1 MSSSAQHSRRPAG
14 KAVRIARSLILVATL
29 IPVTVFFVQL
39 YGASGDEKSLTE
51 RERHG
56 IEYLTSLWQLTLS
69 LTDAQSAVV
78 SGRPPAD
85 ADAVPGSLAAVGLVD
100 ERLGGELRTRERWAE
115 LRSKIEA
122 LPTNPG
128 RDGSAAY
135 TAYTEATESLLALY
149 GQIRENAELI
159 QDPDADAYFLQ
170 DTVAEQLPRMLVA
183 AGRLTDLAHLAQV
196 RTPADSTSTIAT
208 LTVVR
213 TAVTDPAKELTN
225 DLRSAVDGAQSRTLS
240 GTLLSQLETFG
251 RRMDTFTSVSAPTAT
266 QIVPNAVAMDNAR
279 TDFQFAAADLGN
291 AILLEL
297 DGLFADRDGDLAVKR
312 WFAVGALVVAV
323 LLVVAGIALPY
334 VWSRR
339 RGRERGG
346 PEERPA
352 TDAGQ
357 PFTEPVR
364 RALVTTSAGPDV
376 LSTGGR
382 QPGLGRSDAAR

>member
-39 YGASGDEKSLTE
+39 YGTSGDERSLTE

-69 LTDAQSAVV
+69 LTEAQSAVV

-85 ADAVPGSLAAVGLVD
+85 ADAVPASLAAVGLID
-100 ERLGGELRTRERWAE
+100 ERLGDELRTGQRWAE
-115 LRSKIEA
+115 LRTKIES
-122 LPTNPG
+122 LPTTPG
-128 RDGSAAY
+128 RDASGAY
-135 TAYTEATESLLALY
+135 TAYTEATEMLLALY
-149 GQIRENAELI
+149 GQIRQNAELI

-170 DTVAEQLPRMLVA
+170 DSIAEQLPRMLVA
-183 AGRLTDLAHLAQV
+183 AGRLTDLAHLV
-196 RTPADSTSTIAT
+196 RVRATDNTSTIAT

-266 QIVPNAVAMDNAR
+266 QVVPDAEAVDNAR
-279 TDFQFAAADLGN
+279 TDLQFAARDLGN

-297 DGLFADRDGDLAVKR
+297 DGLFADRIGDLSVKQ
-312 WFAVGALVVAV
+312 WLALGAMAVAV
-323 LLVVAGIALPY
+323 LLVLSGVALPY
-334 VWSRR
+334 VHRR
-339 RGRERGG
+339 RSNPEKRGG
-346 PEERPA
+346 PPERIA
-352 TDAGQ
+352 TEPGQ
-357 PFTEPVR
+357 PFAGPVR
-364 RALVTTSAGPDV
+364 RALVTTSAGPDGPA
-376 LSTGGR
+376 TRGG
-382 QPGLGRSDAAR
+382 QSGLGRSDAAR